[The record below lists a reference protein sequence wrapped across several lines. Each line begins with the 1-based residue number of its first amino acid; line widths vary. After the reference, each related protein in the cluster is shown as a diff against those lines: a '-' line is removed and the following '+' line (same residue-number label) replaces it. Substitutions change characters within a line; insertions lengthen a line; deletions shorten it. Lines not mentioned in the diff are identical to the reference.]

1 MPEWETIEVPRG
13 QYIGWGNDV
22 GQNVTGS
29 VLDFDPHGA
38 TTVAG
43 DPCPLLEI
51 ELSEIAASFDKEGN
65 RVDYPIGDVVCLS
78 VSQKNLQRGI
88 KKAQLR
94 AGDLVKIE
102 LTDKE
107 RSANGTVK
115 IFTVQ
120 VARGAGKP
128 RSNGTAQQRPAAAP
142 AQQSFAG
149 STVGAP
155 APGFG
160 RGDDE
165 PPF

>member
-13 QYIGWGNDV
+13 QYVGWGNQE
-22 GQNVTGS
+22 GQHVTGT

-51 ELSEIAASFDKEGN
+51 ELSEPAASFDKEGN
-65 RVDYPIGDVVCLS
+65 RTDFAAGETVCLS

-94 AGDLVKIE
+94 SNDLVKIE

-128 RSNGTAQQRPAAAP
+128 RSNGQQRSTAAAN
-142 AQQSFAG
+142 
-149 STVGAP
+149 VG
-155 APGFG
+155 GFG
-160 RGDDE
+160 GGDDE